1 MELDIL
7 AFAAHPDDVELAASG
22 TVLHH
27 IAIGK
32 KVGIVDLTKGELGT
46 RGSAEIREQEAALSS
61 KILGISARENL
72 DLGDGF
78 FEINE
83 SNLLKVVSMI
93 RKYRPKVVLCNA
105 LHDRHP
111 DHGRG
116 GDLVARA
123 TFLSGLPKV
132 VTMNNGQKQEAFRP
146 LTVLR
151 YIQDNW
157 IQPDVV
163 VDITPYFETKMKSI
177 LAFSTQFY
185 NPNSTEPQT
194 AISTPDFL
202 EYIKGRAIQFGRVI
216 NTTYGEG
223 FNVVRP
229 LGIEDLTSIK

>member
-27 IAIGK
+27 IALGK

-83 SNLLKVVSMI
+83 TNLLKVVSMI

-132 VTMNNGQKQEAFRP
+132 VTINNGQQQEAFRP

-194 AISTPDFL
+194 AISSPDFL

>member
-27 IAIGK
+27 IALGK

-61 KILGISARENL
+61 KILGISVRENL

-83 SNLLKVVSMI
+83 TNLLKVVSMI

-132 VTMNNGQKQEAFRP
+132 VTLINGQNQEAFRP

-194 AISTPDFL
+194 AISSPDFL
-202 EYIKGRAIQFGRVI
+202 EYLKGRAIQFGRVI